1 MVFMRIAIVKL
12 TALGDII
19 HAMVVLQFIKKYNQ
33 KILIDWIVEE
43 NYKHLLE
50 YHPEVNKVHTVNL
63 KKAKNQMS
71 FSLIFNDYRKLRK
84 LQVYD
89 LVIDMQG
96 LMKSAILSRI
106 IPSRA
111 TLGFNR
117 DSARE
122 KIASFFYTKTF
133 KIAYEENVIKR
144 NFELIKFALELPYNF
159 KDLQSKLPFMFS
171 SQTYKNLEL
180 SSSKKNVM
188 IIPGA
193 SHSTKLYPVN
203 KIASLTK
210 LLDAKFIII
219 WGSQSERTL
228 AEEIKALNPTV
239 EITDKLSIDQ
249 LISLVGQVDLVVGSD
264 TGPTHLAWACNIPSI
279 TLFGSTPGYRNAL
292 SSEKNKIIE
301 SKSNV
306 NPLKI
311 DKKDYSIQEIKVE
324 EVFKVASSLLIEEI
338 N

>member
-1 MVFMRIAIVKL
+1 MRIAIVKL
-12 TALGDII
+12 SALGDIV

-33 KILIDWIVEE
+33 EILIDWIVEE
-43 NYKHLLE
+43 NYKQLLKH
-50 YHPEVNKVHTVNL
+50 HPEVNKVHTVSL

-71 FSLIFNDYRKLRK
+71 LRLILNDFRKLRN

-89 LVIDMQG
+89 VVIDLQG

-106 IPSRA
+106 IPSKI
-111 TLGFNR
+111 TVGFNR
-117 DSARE
+117 ASARE

-133 KIAYEENVIKR
+133 KIGYDENVIKR
-144 NFELIKFALELPYNF
+144 NFELIKFALKLPYNF
-159 KDLQSKLPFMFS
+159 KDLQNKLPFIFS
-171 SQTYKNLEL
+171 SQKYDNLGL
-180 SSSKKNVM
+180 SSSKKNVL

-203 KIASLTK
+203 KIARITK
-210 LLDAKFIII
+210 LLNTKIIVI
-219 WGSQSERTL
+219 WGSQSERLL
-228 AEEIKALNPTV
+228 AKEIKTLNPKV
-239 EITDKLSIDQ
+239 VIMDQLSIDQ
-249 LISLVGQVDLVVGSD
+249 LISLVCQVDLVIGSD

-292 SSEKNKIIE
+292 TSDINQILE

-311 DKKDYSIQEIKVE
+311 DKKDYSIQEINVE
-324 EVFKVASSLLIEEI
+324 EVLKIANHLLIEEI
-338 N
+338 NF

>member
-1 MVFMRIAIVKL
+1 MRIAIVKL

-33 KILIDWIVEE
+33 KILVDWVVEE
-43 NYKHLLE
+43 NYKQLLE
-50 YHPEVNKVHTVNL
+50 YHPEVNEVHTVNL

-71 FSLIFNDYRKLRK
+71 LSLILNDYRKLRK

-106 IPSRA
+106 IPSRD

-133 KIAYEENVIKR
+133 KIGYEENVIKR

-171 SQTYKNLEL
+171 SQTYENLEL
-180 SSSKKNVM
+180 SSSKKNVL

-203 KIASLTK
+203 KITRLTK
-210 LLDAKFIII
+210 LLDAKIIII
-219 WGSQSERTL
+219 WGNQSERLL

-239 EITDKLSIDQ
+239 VITDKLSIDQ
-249 LISLVGQVDLVVGSD
+249 LISLVSQVDLVVGSD
-264 TGPTHLAWACNIPSI
+264 TGPTHLAWACNISSI
-279 TLFGSTPGYRNAL
+279 TLFGPTPGYRNAFIT
-292 SSEKNKIIE
+292 EKNKIIE
-301 SKSNV
+301 SKSEV
-306 NPLKI
+306 NPYKI
-311 DKKDYSIQEIKVE
+311 NKNDHSINEISAK
-324 EVFKVASSLLIEEI
+324 EVAKMAQKLLHM
-338 N
+338 